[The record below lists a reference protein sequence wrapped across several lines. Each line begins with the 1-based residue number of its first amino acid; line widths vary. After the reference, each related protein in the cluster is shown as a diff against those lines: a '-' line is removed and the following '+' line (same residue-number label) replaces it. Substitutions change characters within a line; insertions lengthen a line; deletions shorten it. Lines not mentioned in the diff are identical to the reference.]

1 MIVQPSAKR
10 EGFATIPD
18 VTWEDVGALK
28 DVREEL
34 TMAIL
39 VHFVYSYL
47 KYCSVNARCAAQSGV
62 GGGGVVGVVGWG
74 ISAGL

>member
-1 MIVQPSAKR
+1 MLFVWPFELLLFSTLQAALLIVQPSAKR

-39 VHFVYSYL
+39 VI
-47 KYCSVNARCAAQSGV
+47 K
-62 GGGGVVGVVGWG
+62 
-74 ISAGL
+74 